1 LCLTAARGT
10 TAEPASAADD
20 LKAIRTILERI
31 ESRQAAQQSQLTDTM
46 VSVNKLMSDVAA
58 MKEEHARLKQAVDD
72 FRNRANAQPQPQP
85 PSSTSYYGGPTT
97 SAAAP
102 PGTMAPTNARVRL
115 VNSWFTDMTAVI
127 NGTVYTLA
135 PGTTRTVS
143 YAPGNIQYQVMMV
156 ADIPQ
161 SRTLMP
167 GEELTLTLYPRR

>member
-1 LCLTAARGT
+1 LCLTSGRGT

-31 ESRQAAQQSQLTDTM
+31 ESRQAAQQTQLTDTM

-58 MKEEHARLKQAVDD
+58 MKEEHARLKQALEE
-72 FRNRANAQPQPQP
+72 FRNRLNPQPQPQ
-85 PSSTSYYGGPTT
+85 SSTSFFGGPTT

-102 PGTMAPTNARVRL
+102 PGTTPPGSARVRL
-115 VNSWFTDMTAVI
+115 VNNWLADMAAVV
-127 NGTVYTLA
+127 NGVTYTLS
-135 PGTTRTVS
+135 PGTQRSVTLP
-143 YAPGNIQYQVMMV
+143 PGNIQFQVMRV

-167 GEELTLTLYPRR
+167 GEELMLELYPRR